1 MEIFLVKLNYN
12 LEKSNSIRL
21 KTKSKPIAKVP
32 LEAIDF
38 AVDQLNAYLDFCS
51 NNDID
56 RADSPIINEDKWSQF
71 YSWFYAACQ

>member
-1 MEIFLVKLNYN
+1 MLILIEYY
-12 LEKSNSIRL
+12 LEKSNSIRN
-21 KTKSKPIAKVP
+21 KTKSKPITKVP

-38 AVDQLNAYLDFCS
+38 AIDQLDAYLDFCL

-56 RADSPIINEDKWSQF
+56 RADSPVINDDKWSQF